1 MAVPRLAG
9 PLLQAI
15 AATTAWLKQAN
26 ISAAVI
32 GGVAASLL
40 GHPLVTKDVDLV
52 ALADDSDV
60 PRLLCS
66 DASMVSSRALP
77 MQSLS
82 RGCRA
87 FSY

>member
-1 MAVPRLAG
+1 MAVPRVAG

-40 GHPLVTKDVDLV
+40 GRPRVTKDV
-52 ALADDSDV
+52 SDISQQTHAYE
-60 PRLLCS
+60 RHRS
-66 DASMVSSRALP
+66 H
-77 MQSLS
+77 
-82 RGCRA
+82 
-87 FSY
+87 